1 MTTYEKCGETVHALL
16 RQLVTKYH
24 SPINEAKVTFDLVF
38 ACREDKDGN
47 PLPAVKLHG
56 VAAAAKV
63 KITSLEDRARG
74 IPDVKI
80 VIDMLQWEAA
90 KPETRAAILDHEL
103 THVTLK
109 DEGEEDDLG
118 RPRLKLKPHDWHL
131 WGFDSIVERY
141 KEFSPDYVAFYDA
154 ADHFRQ
160 LSLFKDMP
168 EQSKKKNGAAASA
181 EA

>member
-1 MTTYEKCGETVHALL
+1 MTTYEKCDGQTIQLL
-16 RQLVTKYH
+16 GQLIGKYH
-24 SPINEAKVTFDLVF
+24 SPIKEAAVTFDLVF
-38 ACREDKDGN
+38 ASKEDKDGN

-56 VAAAAKV
+56 VAASAKV
-63 KITSLEDRARG
+63 KITTLEDRARG
-74 IPDVKI
+74 IADVKI
-80 VIDMLQWEAA
+80 VIDRNQWNSA

-118 RPRLKLKPHDWHL
+118 RPKLKLRDHDWIA

-141 KEFSPDYVAFYDA
+141 KEFSPDYIAFYDA

-160 LSLFKDMP
+160 LSLFK
-168 EQSKKKNGAAASA
+168 
-181 EA
+181 